1 MTRGRTTSG
10 LRGLCAAIMVWR
22 ATWLGATALAGMV
35 TPALAAAQ
43 EAEAHDF
50 VIPAGPLDDALTAFA
65 QQSGLE
71 VGATTDDI
79 RAAAS
84 PGVSGQ
90 LTAEA
95 ALARLLAG
103 TGFTGRLRGG
113 RVTIERLTA
122 PTAADTITTD
132 ALRVEGQQTAET
144 GSARDARGYDDIYDR
159 DTTTTYMGKDE
170 VERYK
175 GVTSADVLKG
185 MLGVYSGDAR
195 NGGGIDPSIRGI
207 SGPGRVPVIVDG
219 TEQALTVW
227 RGYNGASNR
236 AYIDP
241 NLIAGIQVAKGPVSE
256 RGVDGSSGGAVVVRT
271 LDATDILRKGQAFGI
286 EAKLE
291 GGDNST
297 EPRLPR
303 LSLGQSYRDLP
314 LFPGNGITDGL
325 VNYPGGDPAV
335 RVKARSPNDNHLIS
349 FGDKAA
355 RIAVAGRL
363 GAIDLLGAYAYRTRG
378 NYFAGEHDAGYY
390 SQVDADPKKQ
400 GTFIQRMAFN
410 YRPGYEVTNTS
421 SRTSSWLAKAVWH
434 LDDTSYLK
442 AGFRDTRS
450 TYGDILPSRVV
461 GYGSPG
467 IGSLQW
473 TLGHIHSQ
481 AYNLDYKLQPNLWW
495 LDFKASFWDTH
506 TLSDTNSNGGY
517 PQAASYSDP
526 ILRDTA
532 ILHQRN
538 DRFGA
543 IASNQF
549 KFGSR
554 FDLLLQ
560 GNWQRE
566 VLRPIGE
573 SAVARGATWCGFF
586 CGNNRS
592 GRRGEYR
599 IDLKAEWRP
608 ASFLKLDAGLTYA
621 GFHAIDD
628 KLREAIEAGD
638 RLRVRGVAGYA
649 NMVGSFNI
657 QSRDDYR
664 RAQYGD
670 LIHRQ
675 YSIDDANRLA
685 DTYTANYDDR
695 RSNGWN
701 NKYTYLDPFYP
712 DRRGKI
718 TRSQVGCLNGSYTD
732 RSRYGS
738 EFGATGTGLQ
748 KNCSLATVFSSRTL
762 TMADTQLAGHN
773 LAPTVS
779 ASFYINNS
787 VRTYIR
793 YAEYYRYPSIF
804 ESTSGFSQSLNA
816 DYKLRPEHLH
826 SLEAAYIQDLRPLLR
841 LHDDQKADFRLTWY
855 RNVTTDVIDRNTN
868 LQSANLDKQI
878 LSGIEAQTRYDNGR
892 LFFDI
897 GYAHVI
903 VNHVCDETRALTT
916 DTINIWLDRI
926 PTCVKYGFY
935 GGYLLTQAAPDDSL
949 NASFGARLFDRR
961 LELGPRIVWYSQY
974 KNDLLDTLLNSP
986 ITVDGYALNVPYSWG
1001 RNLTVDAYVRFH
1013 VDDRFTAELN
1023 GTNLTDH
1030 YYSDPLSRTLNPAP
1044 GRTLR
1049 LSLTGRL

>member
-1 MTRGRTTSG
+1 MTRGRTTGG
-10 LRGLCAAIMVWR
+10 LRGRCAAIVVWR
-22 ATWLGATALAGMV
+22 ATWLGATALAGV
-35 TPALAAAQ
+35 VAPAMAAAQ
-43 EAEAHDF
+43 EAQAHDF
-50 VIPAGPLDDALTAFA
+50 AIAAGPLGDALTAFA
-65 QQSGLE
+65 QQSGLT

-84 PGVSGQ
+84 PGVSGR
-90 LTAEA
+90 LTTEA
-95 ALARLLAG
+95 ALARLFAG

-113 RVTIERLTA
+113 RVTIERLPA
-122 PTAADTITTD
+122 PATADTITTD
-132 ALRVEGQQTAET
+132 ALRVEGQQTADT
-144 GSARDARGYDDIYDR
+144 GTARDARGYDDIYDR
-159 DTTTTYMGKDE
+159 DTTTTYLGKDE

-207 SGPGRVPVIVDG
+207 SGPGRVPVIIDG

-256 RGVDGSSGGAVVVRT
+256 RGVDGSSGGAVVVHT
-271 LDATDILRKGQAFGI
+271 LDATDILRKGQTFGI

-291 GGDNST
+291 RGDNST

-303 LSLGQSYRDLP
+303 LSLGQSYRTIP
-314 LFPGNGITDGL
+314 LFPGNGITEGL

-335 RVKARSPNDNHLIS
+335 RVKARGSNDNHLIS
-349 FGDKAA
+349 FGDEAA

-363 GAIDLLGAYAYRTRG
+363 GTIDLFGAYAYRTRG

-390 SQVDADPKKQ
+390 SQVDADPTKT

-421 SRTSSWLAKAVWH
+421 SETSSWLAKAVWH
-434 LDDTSYLK
+434 IDDVSYLK

-461 GYGSPG
+461 GWGSPG
-467 IGSLQW
+467 IGSIQW
-473 TLGHIHSQ
+473 TLGHVHSQ
-481 AYNLDYKLQPNLWW
+481 AYNVDYKLQPNLWW

-554 FDLLLQ
+554 FDLLVQ
-560 GNWQRE
+560 GNVQRE
-566 VLRPIGE
+566 VLRPTGE

-592 GRRGEYR
+592 GRRDEYR

-608 ASFLKLDAGLTYA
+608 ASFLKLDAGVTYS

-628 KLREAIEAGD
+628 KLRKAIAEGNTPSGRIVTGYTTYVDYVVTDAQSYSNYIYKWIYSRTQD
-638 RLRVRGVAGYA
+638 ASYAREFANREFAGYTP
-649 NMVGSFNI
+649 SRNI
-657 QSRDDYR
+657 RYQLHDQDIFY
-664 RAQYGD
+664 
-670 LIHRQ
+670 
-675 YSIDDANRLA
+675 A
-685 DTYTANYDDR
+685 DQD
-695 RSNGWN
+695 
-701 NKYTYLDPFYP
+701 
-712 DRRGKI
+712 GKI
-718 TRSQVGCLNGSYTD
+718 TRSQNPCLNGFYNSDPHYDPTHCGISTLF
-732 RSRYGS
+732 RSRT
-738 EFGATGTGLQ
+738 ATW
-748 KNCSLATVFSSRTL
+748 
-762 TMADTQLAGHN
+762 ADTRQSGRDW
-773 LAPTVS
+773 APMVS
-779 ASFYINNS
+779 ATAYLSGAARAY
-787 VRTYIR
+787 VRYTE
-793 YAEYYRYPSIF
+793 AFRYPSLF
-804 ESTSGFSQSLNA
+804 ESTTGFSQSFNPLGSL
-816 DYKLRPEHLH
+816 KPEHVH
-826 SLEAAYIQDLRPLLR
+826 ALEAAYIQDLRPLLR
-841 LHDDQKADFRLTWY
+841 LHEGQKADVRLTWY
-855 RNVTTDVIDRNTN
+855 RNVTTDVMDRNTN
-868 LQSANLDKQI
+868 LQSSNLDKQI
-878 LSGIEAQTRYDNGR
+878 LSGIELQAR
-892 LFFDI
+892 LDRGNLFGEL
-897 GYAHVI
+897 GYAHVFT
-903 VNHVCDETRALTT
+903 NKVCDQNRAITT
-916 DTINIWLDRI
+916 DTTNSGLDRI
-926 PTCVKYGFY
+926 SDCVKYGFY
-935 GGYLLTQAAPDDSL
+935 QGYLLTQAAPDDSL
-949 NASFGARLFDRR
+949 NLTLGARMFDRR
-961 LELGPRIVWYSQY
+961 LEFGPRLTWYSQY
-974 KNDLLDTLLNSP
+974 NNPLLDTLLNSKD
-986 ITVDGYALNVPYSWG
+986 TVDGYALNVPYSWG
-1001 RNLTVDAYVRFH
+1001 RNLTVDAYVRFR
-1013 VDDRFTAELN
+1013 VDDRFTAEIN